1 MQLTEKPPKKRMP
14 MGKMD
19 RQEALAAKLFL
30 LPAFGGLIFLTYLPL
45 AAVFGLSLFQWNVP
59 MPTPTFIGIENYR
72 FLFFDDFFFWTSLRV
87 TIQYG
92 ILSVVL
98 SMVYSM
104 FIALLL
110 NRKMPGRTAFR
121 TIFYLPFIIPAMA
134 TFLSWSLILD
144 GGGVVNNA
152 IAALGGDRTHF
163 LHNNATI
170 IPSLAMIAVWTSGNL
185 IVINM
190 AGLGNVP
197 RVYQEA
203 AEIDGANSWQ
213 RFWKITIPC
222 MTPIIFYNMLISL
235 VANMQIFVPSLL
247 FTAGGGAGGGTVH
260 ESYLFMTFTMY
271 RTGFL
276 NGQLGRASAI
286 SFIFFVLIGV
296 FTAILF
302 ATSKSW
308 LFYEGGD
315 NK

>member
-1 MQLTEKPPKKRMP
+1 MQDTLAKKPKRRL
-14 MGKMD
+14 GKMD

-30 LPAFGGLIFLTYLPL
+30 LPAFGGLIFLTYVPL
-45 AAVFGLSLFQWNVP
+45 AAVFGLSLFQWNIP
-59 MPTPTFIGIENYR
+59 AQPSFIGLENYR
-72 FLFFDDFFFWTSLRV
+72 FLFTEDFFFWTSIRV
-87 TIQYG
+87 TIQYAF
-92 ILSVVL
+92 LSVAVSL
-98 SMVYSM
+98 IYSL
-104 FIALLL
+104 FIAVLL
-110 NRKMPGRTAFR
+110 NRKLPGRAAFR

-144 GGGVVNNA
+144 GGGVINNLVA
-152 IAALGGDRTHF
+152 ILGGGRTHF

-170 IPSLAMIAVWTSGNL
+170 IPSLALIAVWASGNL

-203 AEIDGANSWQ
+203 AEIDGASAWQ
-213 RFWKITIPC
+213 RFWRITIPC
-222 MTPIIFYNMLISL
+222 MTPIIFYNMLMSL
-235 VANMQIFVPSLL
+235 VTNMQVFVPSLL

-271 RTGFL
+271 RTAFL
-276 NGQLGRASAI
+276 NGMLGRASAI
-286 SFIFFVLIGV
+286 SFIFFILIGI

-302 ATSKSW
+302 ATSKTW

-315 NK
+315 NR

>member
-1 MQLTEKPPKKRMP
+1 MQDVLAKKPKRRL
-14 MGKMD
+14 GKMD
-19 RQEALAAKLFL
+19 IQEARAAKLFL
-30 LPAFGGLIFLTYLPL
+30 LPAFGGLLFLTYLPL
-45 AAVFGLSLFQWNVP
+45 AAVFGISLFEWRVP
-59 MPTPTFIGIENYR
+59 GDPTFAGFANYI
-72 FLFFDDFFFWTSLRV
+72 FLFTEDFFFWTSIRV

-92 ILSVVL
+92 FLSVGL

-110 NRKMPGRTAFR
+110 NRKMPGRAAFR

-134 TFLSWSLILD
+134 TFLSWSLLLD
-144 GGGVVNNA
+144 GGGVINN
-152 IAALGGDRTHF
+152 IITGFGGDRTHF
-163 LHNNATI
+163 LHNNSTI
-170 IPSLAMIAVWTSGNL
+170 IPALAMIAVWTSGNL

-222 MTPIIFYNMLISL
+222 MSPIIFYNMLISL

-247 FTAGGGAGGGTVH
+247 FTGGGQAGAGTAH
-260 ESYLFMTFTMY
+260 ESYLFMTFIMY
-271 RTGFL
+271 RTGFI
-276 NGQLGRASAI
+276 NGLMGRASAI
-286 SFIFFVLIGV
+286 SFIFFILIGI

-302 ATSKSW
+302 ATSKTW

-315 NK
+315 AR